1 MQFIKSKNSYII
13 RFESGENLIQEL
25 CSFCEKEGILGA
37 FFSGIGALQSAT
49 LAFYNLENEQYEYK
63 NLTGDY
69 EIASLTGNV
78 SIVNEE
84 PFAHIHSVLSSD
96 KFECVGGHLKEGIVG
111 ATCEIHLTK
120 FDKKI
125 ERKMDEKVGLKLLD
139 CGI

>member
-1 MQFIKSKNSYII
+1 MQFIQSGNSYII
-13 RFESGENLIQEL
+13 RFESRENLIEEL
-25 CSFCEKEGILGA
+25 CAFCEKEGIFGA
-37 FFSGIGALQSAT
+37 FFSGIGALQNAT
-49 LAFYNLENEQYEYK
+49 LAFYNLENKEYEYK
-63 NLTGDY
+63 NLIGDH

-78 SIVNEE
+78 SIVNEK
-84 PFAHIHSVLSSD
+84 PFAHIHSVLSND
-96 KFECVGGHLKEGIVG
+96 KFECMGGHLKDGIVG